1 VFMRVNSTCAHQ
13 VRPPSAMLGVARPP
27 ARDVRDAGRSLRK
40 KRRFAGG
47 CDSVLLKPY
56 SNHVRMNRV

>member
-1 VFMRVNSTCAHQ
+1 
-13 VRPPSAMLGVARPP
+13 MLGVARPP